1 MPKSEIRES
10 GLAMLRSLARD
21 HARLHALLESFQC
34 WLMRSSAIPFVND
47 EYPLPR
53 EPLVDM
59 LKALLRGSVENND
72 VVLAAWCAS
81 HPFMNIGHKQSVT
94 WRRGWRAL
102 RCRHDRSR
110 VAGLAA
116 EH

>member
-1 MPKSEIRES
+1 MV
-10 GLAMLRSLARD
+10 LRSLSRD
-21 HARLHALLESFQC
+21 HERLHGLLESFQC

-94 WRRGWRAL
+94 WRRDGRAL
-102 RCRHDRSR
+102 RCRYDRSR